1 MAVAMAGMYA
11 NRHCY
16 DLRVY
21 QFLPMHG
28 YGECTLSGGSA
39 DGASQHDR
47 KHQIVCAHPTLGGRS
62 PPWCKILALHDTLS
76 ARVDPTDEKSVLAY
90 DYAVWVDSDLVF
102 HDTSRSV
109 PELLREFSAGGEP
122 HKYYAWFPSNW
133 PWHNWL
139 PNTAFMILRN
149 GVNARTLLGNWWDAP
164 SGVPYAH
171 CHMYEQEPLMRMW
184 NSLADQPRYMACC
197 DPMAR
202 PRTGPGRT
210 GSTGKVRG
218 AVLLRT
224 TYNAVHAAEWWRHMT
239 DLNYATGPGARANEG
254 RSPTTHLTMSG
265 PIRTAHP
272 RLPDQAFPDVL
283 AAMALQE
290 VARRAGPSGAE
301 HSPTCRSRTLFFHV
315 RNLNRTIGVRP
326 RRPLAQAQRVFQA
339 S

>member
-1 MAVAMAGMYA
+1 MKSHEILLLVAVPA
-11 NRHCY
+11 CPCLVC
-16 DLRVY
+16 LRVFVCVCRLY
-21 QFLPMHG
+21 VYHVMH
-28 YGECTLSGGSA
+28 SSDGG
-39 DGASQHDR
+39 
-47 KHQIVCAHPTLGGRS
+47 
-62 PPWCKILALHDTLS
+62 
-76 ARVDPTDEKSVLAY
+76 VL
-90 DYAVWVDSDLVF
+90 V
-102 HDTSRSV
+102 
-109 PELLREFSAGGEP
+109 
-122 HKYYAWFPSNW
+122 
-133 PWHNWL
+133 
-139 PNTAFMILRN
+139 
-149 GVNARTLLGNWWDAP
+149 
-164 SGVPYAH
+164 
-171 CHMYEQEPLMRMW
+171 Q
-184 NSLADQPRYMACC
+184 
-197 DPMAR
+197 
-202 PRTGPGRT
+202 
-210 GSTGKVRG
+210 STGKVRG

-326 RRPLAQAQRVFQA
+326 RRPLAQAQRVFQP